1 MAEKD
6 FNFKVNP
13 SDFRGIEHEKFR
25 TKLLNLAITE
35 PTKYNQLRM
44 DVLEKVKEA
53 AVNSQYNIYY
63 YLLTTGMNETND
75 GHILEKSTSKG
86 LSGLFVPRV
95 PANVVNEFA
104 MKASASIDKI
114 AEEAIEMIMPDD
126 WKDVADKRLYTKTKS
141 NIGFA

>member
-1 MAEKD
+1 MAEEG

-25 TKLLNLAITE
+25 TKLLNLAITK
-35 PTKYNQLRM
+35 PTEYNDLRM
-44 DVLEKVKEA
+44 QVLEAVKEK
-53 AVNSQYNIYY
+53 AVNAQYNIYY
-63 YLLTTGMNETND
+63 YLLTAGRNELNN
-75 GHILEKSTSKG
+75 KSIIEGKPNSD
-86 LSGLFVPRV
+86 LFVPRV

-104 MKASASIDKI
+104 MKASATIDKI

>member
-44 DVLEKVKEA
+44 DVLEQVKEA

-63 YLLTTGMNETND
+63 YLLTTGMNEKND
-75 GHILEKSTSKG
+75 LHVLVETPSADLTK
-86 LSGLFVPRV
+86 LFVPRV

-104 MKASASIDKI
+104 MKASATIDKI
-114 AEEAIEMIMPDD
+114 AEDAIEMIMPDD
-126 WKDVADKRLYTKTKS
+126 WKDVADKQLYTKTKS

>member
-1 MAEKD
+1 MAEPG

-13 SDFRGIEHEKFR
+13 SDFRRIEHEKFR
-25 TKLLNLAITE
+25 TKLLNLAITK
-35 PTKYNQLRM
+35 PTEYNDLRM
-44 DVLEKVKEA
+44 QVLEAVKER
-53 AVNSQYNIYY
+53 AVNAQYNIYY
-63 YLLTTGMNETND
+63 YLLTAGRNEKNNASIIEGKANAD
-75 GHILEKSTSKG
+75 
-86 LSGLFVPRV
+86 LFVPRV

-104 MKASASIDKI
+104 MKASATIDKI

>member
-1 MAEKD
+1 MSTEKD

-25 TKLLNLAITE
+25 TKLLNLAITK
-35 PTKYNQLRM
+35 PTEYNDLRM
-44 DVLEKVKEA
+44 NVLEAVKQK
-53 AVNSQYNIYY
+53 AVNSQYDIYY
-63 YLLTTGMNETND
+63 YLLTKGCKEDGATSIIEGKTNAD
-75 GHILEKSTSKG
+75 
-86 LSGLFVPRV
+86 LFVPRV

-104 MKASASIDKI
+104 MKASATIDKI

-126 WKDVADKRLYTKTKS
+126 WKDVADKRLYTKSKS